1 MGQAYWLVSALLGFR
16 TLILSEMDEQ
26 GFWTDPKLSSKE
38 RLNVLYQEM
47 EQQQQHRRE
56 NVYRDH
62 LIPNG
67 KLSQSRKP

>member
-1 MGQAYWLVSALLGFR
+1 
-16 TLILSEMDEQ
+16 MDEQ

-62 LIPNG
+62 LIPEG
-67 KLSQSRKP
+67 PVTFPMGIVPVTKALAASIRWQH